1 MRLGRLLALAI
12 AVAVALPAEAGV
24 LDRIRTSGTLN
35 LGYRQD
41 AAPLSYLD
49 EKKEPAGY
57 TVLVCEAVAE
67 RLAQDLGV
75 PALKVEW
82 TATTASDGF
91 DAVAAG
97 KIDIL
102 CGAATITLTRREK
115 VDFSLPVFVDGAA
128 VMLPKGASTEFDAL
142 AGKKIGVHA
151 ATTTEAS
158 LKATLAA
165 KGMQSEVVA
174 FDSHQAGLAALED
187 GAIDAYFGD
196 QSILFGLFFESD
208 MSEGLV
214 VSENT
219 LTVEKQGLALPRGDT
234 DFRLAVD
241 RAVSALFTEGKMAA
255 FFAETFRGARPGI
268 GLQALYLLGPDQP

>member
-1 MRLGRLLALAI
+1 MRLGLALALAT
-12 AVAVALPAEAGV
+12 AVATALPADAGV

-49 EKKEPAGY
+49 ENKAPAGY
-57 TVLVCEAVAE
+57 TILVCEGVAE
-67 RLAQDLGV
+67 RLADQLGV
-75 PALKVEW
+75 PSLKVEW
-82 TATTASDGF
+82 IETTAADGF

-97 KIDIL
+97 KVDIL

-128 VMLPKGASTEFDAL
+128 VILPKGAPTEFDTL

-165 KGMQSEVVA
+165 KGMTAEVVA
-174 FDSHQAGLAALED
+174 FDTHQAGLAALEE
-187 GAIDAYFGD
+187 GQVDAYFGD

-219 LTVEKQGLALPRGDT
+219 LTVEKQGLALPRGDA

-241 RAVSALFTEGKMAA
+241 RAVSGLFTDGKMQA